1 MKKTDPD
8 PKKKKYEDFKKAD
21 KSGRSA
27 REMKNAA
34 RGSSGQYSGGVAP
47 RVGSDKKKGTVKVS
61 KPSGV
66 SSGWKPSKMSTKSA
80 AKVIRKAGRKR

>member
-1 MKKTDPD
+1 MKKKTDPD
-8 PKKKKYEDFKKAD
+8 PKKKYDEFKKSD
-21 KSGRSA
+21 KSGRA
-27 REMKNAA
+27 PREMKNAA
-34 RGSSGQYSGGVAP
+34 KASTGYYSGGAAP

-80 AKVIRKAGRKR
+80 AKTIRKAGRKR